1 MEYDILNEVL
11 ASKNDGINFH
21 VLKEIAYTTQLLY
34 QILTSSEVN

>member
-11 ASKNDGINFH
+11 ASKKGGINFH

-34 QILTSSEVN
+34 VILTSSEAN